1 MMNIETIQSYYKA
14 RGLQWPSAKNALWF
28 YLSEVGE
35 LAEAYLSQNGDELT
49 EEEIEMLEIFAKEGM
64 HADKIVSRV
73 DGWIRNNDRVRKEN
87 ISYEV
92 ADCEMML
99 AVFMYS
105 LTGTSPDKAL
115 HEKMRDKLGDKAH
128 LLD

>member
-1 MMNIETIQSYYKA
+1 MNIETIQSYYKA
-14 RGLQWPSAKNALWF
+14 RSLQWPSAKNALWF

-73 DGWIRNNDRVRKEN
+73 DGWLRNNDRVRKEN
-87 ISYEV
+87 ISHEV

-105 LTGTSPDKAL
+105 LTGTSPDEAL
-115 HEKMRDKLGDKAH
+115 LGKMKDKLGDKAH

>member
-1 MMNIETIQSYYKA
+1 
-14 RGLQWPSAKNALWF
+14 
-28 YLSEVGE
+28 
-35 LAEAYLSQNGDELT
+35 
-49 EEEIEMLEIFAKEGM
+49 MLEIFAKEGM

-73 DGWIRNNDRVRKEN
+73 DGWLRNNDRVRKEN
-87 ISYEV
+87 ISHEV

-105 LTGTSPDKAL
+105 LTGTSPDEAL
-115 HEKMRDKLGDKAH
+115 LGKMKDKLGDKAH

>member
-1 MMNIETIQSYYKA
+1 VKIETIQSYYKA

-35 LAEAYLSQNGDELT
+35 LAEAYLSQHHDDLT
-49 EEEIEMLEIFAKEGM
+49 DEEIQMLEIFADEGM
-64 HADKIVSRV
+64 HADEIVSRV

-87 ISYEV
+87 IGKEV

-105 LTGTSPDKAL
+105 LTGTSPDEAL
-115 HEKMRDKLGDKAH
+115 LDKMREKLGDKAH
-128 LLD
+128 FFD